1 MERTLV
7 QLRAARLSNDLHSWP
22 RGTMG
27 AVRRHRGKTL
37 PPGNQERRAPCRH
50 TAERGPAPSCS
61 RTTGSQ
67 ACCHDPC
74 PRYLGPGPALLWL
87 IKGLCLGLASQGA
100 PDLHAAWSSPGLHAA
115 ANYFAMKAPLPDEA
129 SRESLR
135 LPAQGRQKPRY
146 RGSSGPRCHCLP
158 F

>member
-1 MERTLV
+1 M

-22 RGTMG
+22 RGMMA
-27 AVRRHRGKTL
+27 AVRRHHGKTL
-37 PPGNQERRAPCRH
+37 PPGIQERRAPCRH
-50 TAERGPAPSCS
+50 TAEGGPAPSCS
-61 RTTGSQ
+61 RTTASQ

-74 PRYLGPGPALLWL
+74 PRYLGPGPALPWL

-100 PDLHAAWSSPGLHAA
+100 TDHAAWSSSGLHAA
-115 ANYFAMKAPLPDEA
+115 ADYFAMKAPLPDEA

-146 RGSSGPRCHCLP
+146 TGSSGPRCH
-158 F
+158 